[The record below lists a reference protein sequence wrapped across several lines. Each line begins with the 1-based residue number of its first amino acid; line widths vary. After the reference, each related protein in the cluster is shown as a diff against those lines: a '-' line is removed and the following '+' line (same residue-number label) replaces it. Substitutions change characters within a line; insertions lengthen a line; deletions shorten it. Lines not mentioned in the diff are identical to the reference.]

1 MSADSFVSAQG
12 NGREEYNKEHK
23 PEYEKLKK
31 EREEKDS
38 DEMIEQCI
46 TVSPS
51 SMTVA
56 TCVYH
61 CSPSAA
67 PLQHGHVPVQPPLQP
82 GLLTLLHQT
91 AVVPHHHRCS
101 ALFCPTPLITL
112 LARRDEVVPHPAV
125 FSLFGFLLLT
135 ILIVRQLYLYNRDT
149 RTEGVHQG

>member
-101 ALFCPTPLITL
+101 ALPLLSHSSHNAVGPEGRGGASPGCL
-112 LARRDEVVPHPAV
+112 LAVWLPPGLHL
-125 FSLFGFLLLT
+125 SL
-135 ILIVRQLYLYNRDT
+135 
-149 RTEGVHQG
+149 